1 MFELILGQIATM
13 VIMIFVGV
21 ICYKTRLISDQGS
34 KELSGLL
41 MKVISPLILFMSF
54 QREYEPEMLKTL
66 LILFLV
72 AAGTCIVPIVL
83 AHFLIPK
90 SWKEYEIDR
99 FSLTYANAGCMA
111 IPIVSH
117 VFGQEGLFYLSA
129 YTTVVSFFSF
139 THGICL
145 LTGGGGQI
153 HAGQVFKNVC
163 NPMILCI
170 MAGFLC
176 FVCRISL
183 PERLGDALAGIGN
196 MNTPV
201 AMLLAGVTLAQ
212 TPFREVLL
220 NRRIYWIS
228 FLKLLVIPAVLGTM
242 IKFLPIPEDCKT
254 IMMIA
259 CSTPVAIAVVSFSHQ
274 YEKNARY
281 ASALYAVMMILSVV
295 TIPAVCYVWGVG

>member
-13 VIMIFVGV
+13 VIMILIGV
-21 ICYKTRLISDQGS
+21 ICYKARLISDQGS

-54 QREYEPEMLKTL
+54 QREYEAEMLKML
-66 LILFLV
+66 LVLILV
-72 AAGTCIVPIVL
+72 SAGTCIIPIIL
-83 AHFLIPK
+83 AHFIIPEK
-90 SWKEYEIDR
+90 RKDYEIER

-129 YTTVVSFFSF
+129 YTTVVSFFAF

-145 LTGGGGQI
+145 LTGGKGRMNAVQ
-153 HAGQVFKNVC
+153 AVKNIC
-163 NPMILCI
+163 NPMIICI
-170 MAGFLC
+170 VTGFLF
-176 FVCRISL
+176 FVCRITL
-183 PERLGDALAGIGN
+183 PARLAEALTGIGN

-212 TPFREVLL
+212 TPFKEVLF
-220 NRRIYWIS
+220 NKQIYWIS
-228 FLKLLVIPAVLGTM
+228 FLKLLVVPAILGII
-242 IKFLPIPEDCKT
+242 IKFLPIPDGCKA

-259 CSTPVAIAVVSFSHQ
+259 CSTPVAISVVSFSLQ
-274 YEKNARY
+274 YERNARY
-281 ASALYAVMMILSVV
+281 ASALYAVMMVLSIV
-295 TIPAVCYVWGVG
+295 TIPAVCYFF